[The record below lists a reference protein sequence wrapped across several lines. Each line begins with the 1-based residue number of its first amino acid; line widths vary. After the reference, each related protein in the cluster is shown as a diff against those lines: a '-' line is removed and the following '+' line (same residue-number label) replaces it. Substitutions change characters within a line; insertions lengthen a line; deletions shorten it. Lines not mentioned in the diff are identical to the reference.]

1 MNTGFSIKIR
11 TERNRSLFFSFGYLY
26 VCMYTVYSIR
36 LVCTLYKCT
45 VCNTGST
52 LLYFLILQYLISLRS
67 DFFAWFPLY
76 IFYVGIFLSEVSP
89 VILRYYYLFLSCWRL
104 FFNLLQHLSL
114 CSLFFL
120 RSSSSLAADIF
131 ILHSKIFFATVS
143 YLLLISA
150 NTVVS
155 SLILQVLPQY
165 LLTAGFDTTW
175 ERTLGDINDYFGR
188 CVTII

>member
-1 MNTGFSIKIR
+1 
-11 TERNRSLFFSFGYLY
+11 
-26 VCMYTVYSIR
+26 MYTVYSIR

-76 IFYVGIFLSEVSP
+76 IFYVGIFLSGVSP
-89 VILRYYYLFLSCWRL
+89 VILRLYYLFLSCWRL

-120 RSSSSLAADIF
+120 RCSFSLAADIF
-131 ILHSKIFFATVS
+131 ILHSRIFFATVS

-155 SLILQVLPQY
+155 SLFITGITTVSSYCRFWHDLRKNVGGHKWLFWPLRNYYLIFLHSINYILDHKVSNVR
-165 LLTAGFDTTW
+165 F
-175 ERTLGDINDYFGR
+175 F
-188 CVTII
+188 